1 MEQPTSSQPGEEAT
15 GTSTKIIKS
24 PKGLE
29 QLLKTL
35 DGLPTKPPSIYL
47 DVSSSNQ
54 EELLNL
60 QLLVLPTNEIY
71 VVDIKSL
78 GTTALSAVGE
88 EGEFQ
93 SLRLV
98 LESKTITKVGF
109 DIRDMSRL
117 LFHQFNV
124 SLGGIYDLQLMELA
138 SREDGKSKRL
148 LSGLAKCVDIDVPNS
163 DATKLRWVQ
172 PNATTNLHMFNSLGH
187 ALNRSIRRV
196 EMFPILWKIYRRRLG
211 KPGEAFWLAHAR
223 CESQERVE
231 RSKSNSASQYGRH
244 LGPDMWWDRDRREA
258 AIDDWNDE
266 LLLEIRFGAWKLND
280 DAEWV
285 PDHSRDNEDWLFDS

>member
-15 GTSTKIIKS
+15 GTSTKFIKS

-47 DVSSSNQ
+47 DVLSRNQ

-60 QLLVLPTNEIY
+60 QLLVLPTNKIY

-98 LESKTITKVGF
+98 LESKTIAKVGF

-124 SLGGIYDLQLMELA
+124 SLSGMYDLQLMELA
-138 SREDGKSKRL
+138 SREEGQSKKFL
-148 LSGLAKCVDIDVPNS
+148 AGLAN
-163 DATKLRWVQ
+163 
-172 PNATTNLHMFNSLGH
+172 LGH
-187 ALNRSIRRV
+187 APNRSMRRV
-196 EMFPILWKIYRRRLG
+196 EMFPVLWKIYRRRLG

-223 CESQERVE
+223 CESQERAE
-231 RSKSNSASQYGRH
+231 RSKLDSGSQHGRH
-244 LGPDMWWDRDRREA
+244 LGPDMWWDRERREA
-258 AIDDWNDE
+258 AIDSWNDD
-266 LLLEIRFGAWKLND
+266 LLMEINVGDWKLND

>member
-1 MEQPTSSQPGEEAT
+1 MEQPTSSQPGDEKT
-15 GTSTKIIKS
+15 GTSTKIV
-24 PKGLE
+24 KGTE
-29 QLLKTL
+29 GLKRMLKEL

-60 QLLVLPTNEIY
+60 QLLVLPTNKIY
-71 VVDIKSL
+71 VVDIKNL

-98 LESKTITKVGF
+98 LESKNVTKVGF

-117 LFHQFNV
+117 LFRQFNV

-138 SREDGKSKRL
+138 SRAEGKSKKF
-148 LSGLAKCVDIDVPNS
+148 LSGLAKCIDIDVPS
-163 DATKLRWVQ
+163 TDETKLRWLQ
-172 PNATTNLHMFNSLGH
+172 PDAATNMHLFNSLGH
-187 ALNRSIRRV
+187 APNRSMRRV
-196 EMFPILWKIYRRRLG
+196 EMFPVLWKIYRRRLG
-211 KPGEAFWLAHAR
+211 RPGEAFWLSHAR
-223 CESQERVE
+223 CESQERVQH
-231 RSKSNSASQYGRH
+231 SKKDSGSQKGRH
-244 LGPDMWWDRDRREA
+244 LGPNMWWDKEQREA
-258 AIDDWNDE
+258 AIDSWNDD
-266 LLLEIRFGAWKLND
+266 LLLEMRIGEMKLND

-285 PDHSRDNEDWLFDS
+285 SDHSRDDEDWLFGS

>member
-1 MEQPTSSQPGEEAT
+1 MEQLISSQPGDEVT
-15 GTSTKIIKS
+15 GASTKIIKG
-24 PKGLE
+24 PKGLKR
-29 QLLKTL
+29 LLKAL
-35 DGLPTKPPSIYL
+35 DGLSTKPPSIYL

-88 EGEFQ
+88 EGEFR

-117 LFHQFNV
+117 LFRQFNI
-124 SLGGIYDLQLMELA
+124 SLGGMYDLQLMELA
-138 SREDGKSKRL
+138 SREEGQSKKFL
-148 LSGLAKCVDIDVPNS
+148 AGLAKCIDQDIPTTDTTKIRWLQS
-163 DATKLRWVQ
+163 DG
-172 PNATTNLHMFNSLGH
+172 NTNMHLFNSLGH
-187 ALNRSIRRV
+187 APNRSMRRV
-196 EMFPILWKIYRRRLG
+196 EMFPILWKIYRRRLS
-211 KPGEAFWLAHAR
+211 KPGEAFWLAHVR

-231 RSKSNSASQYGRH
+231 RSKSDSGRQYGRH
-244 LGPDMWWDRDRREA
+244 LGPDMWWDREQREA
-258 AIDDWNDE
+258 AIDSWNDD
-266 LLLEIRFGAWKLND
+266 LLMEIRIGEMKLND

-285 PDHSRDNEDWLFDS
+285 SDHSRDNEDRLFDY